1 MRTRRSGSGQAAI
14 EFAIGIFVFALVLT
28 ALVGFAPLFLRNFEL
43 QSEARCDAGVTALGA
58 EEGSDGLGGVAAIT
72 ARAQPLREPGG
83 EDSDPWDYPVE
94 RMPDEPLFSEWRGN
108 SIDAGRLI
116 PGGRKKEFRFK
127 MSVGGRMLVDDSGWL
142 SEEIRMPPMGG
153 GDR

>member
-58 EEGSDGLGGVAAIT
+58 EEG
-72 ARAQPLREPGG
+72 
-83 EDSDPWDYPVE
+83 
-94 RMPDEPLFSEWRGN
+94 MFS
-108 SIDAGRLI
+108 S
-116 PGGRKKEFRFK
+116 
-127 MSVGGRMLVDDSGWL
+127 
-142 SEEIRMPPMGG
+142 
-153 GDR
+153 